1 MPVMI
6 STGYDLRCETVHF
19 AWRKI
24 RFVFAGFGLVDAGN
38 EMGRDLVAR
47 NAGDLEVA
55 AGKKLRKRA
64 AKFMKSWVRVNLC
77 AGSAGAVSGADA
89 RPNKGRRGLRPKRPL
104 PPS

>member
-1 MPVMI
+1 MI

-38 EMGRDLVAR
+38 EMAAISSLDVAQ

-55 AGKKLRKRA
+55 VRKKLRKRA

-104 PPS
+104 SPS